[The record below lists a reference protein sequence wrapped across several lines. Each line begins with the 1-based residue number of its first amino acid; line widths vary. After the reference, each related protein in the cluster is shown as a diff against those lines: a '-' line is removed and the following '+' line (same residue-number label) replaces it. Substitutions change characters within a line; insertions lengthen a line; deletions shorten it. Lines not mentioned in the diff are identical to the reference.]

1 MARTRQYKR
10 LEKNAFSSFLQTM
23 RRFFAAVGSVF
34 SRLFKLFDSKL
45 TIMVVPHAKGK
56 VVNFQTNV
64 FALALAVVLVVG
76 IISSFV
82 YFNRQ
87 AAGSG
92 AEISR
97 LMNENRQTLASL
109 DELRDENNNLLQTAK
124 RFRTSLSQALS
135 LIGISQS
142 GDIARASMNGG
153 DLSSLFDTQEQA
165 FGATQEANDIRL
177 LNAYIENAI
186 QPIEEIGKMLK
197 NQETLFSDI
206 PNIWPI
212 KGGIGHISMQ
222 FGQNEHPI
230 TGQWYIHKG
239 LDFSTYRSG
248 DPIVATA
255 NGQVVTVGYDM
266 SFGNNVIIKHKHG
279 IYTRYCHLSRISV
292 QKGQFVTQ
300 RQVIGNIGNTGIT
313 TGPHLH
319 YEVHIGSD
327 VVDPAKYVNVKLTTK

>member
-1 MARTRQYKR
+1 MARTRHYKR
-10 LEKNAFSSFLQTM
+10 LEKNAVSSFINAM
-23 RRFFAAVGSVF
+23 RRFFGAIGSVF
-34 SRLFKLFDSKL
+34 GKFFKLCDSKL
-45 TIMVVPHAKGK
+45 TIMIVPHAKGK

-64 FALALAVVLVVG
+64 FALACAAILVIGVV
-76 IISSFV
+76 SSFV

-97 LMNENRQTLASL
+97 LMSENRQTLASL

-124 RFRTSLSQALS
+124 RFQSSLSQALS
-135 LIGISQS
+135 LIGINQS
-142 GDIARASMNGG
+142 SSVSRASMGDS
-153 DLSSLFDTQEQA
+153 DLSSLFDTQEQVT
-165 FGATQEANDIRL
+165 GSTREANDIRL
-177 LNAYIENAI
+177 LNSYLESAV
-186 QPIEEIGKMLK
+186 QPIEEIGKMLES
-197 NQETLFSDI
+197 QENLFADI

-212 KGGIGHISMQ
+212 RGGIGHISMQ
-222 FGQNEHPI
+222 FGQNVHPI

-239 LDFSTYRSG
+239 LDFSTWRSG
-248 DPIVATA
+248 DPVIATA

-266 SFGNNVIIKHKHG
+266 SFGNYVIIKHKHG
-279 IYTRYCHLSRISV
+279 IYTRYCHMSRSNV

-300 RQVIGNIGNTGIT
+300 RQIIGYIGNTGIT

>member
-1 MARTRQYKR
+1 
-10 LEKNAFSSFLQTM
+10 M
-23 RRFFAAVGSVF
+23 RRFFAAIGTVF

-64 FALALAVVLVVG
+64 FALALAAVLVVG

-153 DLSSLFDTQEQA
+153 DLSALFDTQEQA

-255 NGQVVTVGYDM
+255 NGQVVTVDYDM
-266 SFGNNVIIKHKHG
+266 SFGHNVIIKHKHG
-279 IYTRYCHLSRISV
+279 IYTRYCHMNRTSV
-292 QKGQFVTQ
+292 RKGQIVAQ
-300 RQVIGNIGNTGIT
+300 GQVIGNIGNTGIT

>member
-1 MARTRQYKR
+1 
-10 LEKNAFSSFLQTM
+10 M
-23 RRFFAAVGSVF
+23 RRFFAAIGSGF
-34 SRLFKLFDSKL
+34 ARLFKVFDSKL
-45 TIMVVPHAKGK
+45 TIMIVPHAKGK

-64 FALALAVVLVVG
+64 FALALAAVLVVG
-76 IISSFV
+76 IVSSFV

-97 LMNENRQTLASL
+97 LMSENRQTLASL

-124 RFRTSLSQALS
+124 RFQSSLSQALS
-135 LIGISQS
+135 LIGINQS
-142 GDIARASMNGG
+142 GSVSRASMGNG
-153 DLSSLFDTQEQA
+153 DLSALFDTQEQA
-165 FGATQEANDIRL
+165 IGSTQEANDIRL
-177 LNAYIENAI
+177 LNSYIESAI
-186 QPIEEIGKMLK
+186 QPIEEIGKMLES
-197 NQETLFSDI
+197 QETLFTDI

-248 DPIVATA
+248 DPIIATA

-266 SFGNNVIIKHKHG
+266 SFGNYVIIKHKHG
-279 IYTRYCHLSRISV
+279 IYTRYCHMSRSNV

-300 RQVIGNIGNTGIT
+300 RQVIGYIGNTGIT

>member
-1 MARTRQYKR
+1 
-10 LEKNAFSSFLQTM
+10 M
-23 RRFFAAVGSVF
+23 RRFFAAIGNAF

-64 FALALAVVLVVG
+64 FALALTAVLVIG

-142 GDIARASMNGG
+142 SDIARASMNGG

-212 KGGIGHISMQ
+212 RGGIGHISMQ

-255 NGQVVTVGYDM
+255 DGQVVNAYYDP

-279 IYTRYCHLSRISV
+279 IYTRYCHMSRISV
-292 QKGQFVTQ
+292 QKGQLVTQ